1 MGSTPPR
8 DFLKAWRWCPKRL
21 LCVNQNAGDRQ
32 GLPPARDTLRRTP
45 TAISLAG
52 CVPAIGAYF
61 RFSRPTDATKSQL
74 LIQIIRTPPPCLKKI
89 HLPRLTH
96 DKPGW
101 TKNQRTQSTQSR
113 AIALGYFMCIL
124 VAARML
130 DLQDIARCPASFRR
144 ITSLRIPLA
153 KNCRTATELD
163 LEPVRR
169 AEIEQPTRS
178 RI

>member
-1 MGSTPPR
+1 MAVVSAT
-8 DFLKAWRWCPKRL
+8 
-21 LCVNQNAGDRQ
+21 V
-32 GLPPARDTLRRTP
+32 TLRESKCWRQ
-45 TAISLAG
+45 AR
-52 CVPAIGAYF
+52 PAASQRNPSAHPDRDIPGRLRPGRAYL
-61 RFSRPTDATKSQL
+61 RFSRPTYASKSQL
-74 LIQIIRTPPPCLKKI
+74 LIQIIRTPPLCLQKSTFPG
-89 HLPRLTH
+89 LPTINP
-96 DKPGW
+96 DGP
-101 TKNQRTQSTQSR
+101 KNQRTQSTQSR

-144 ITSLRIPLA
+144 ITSPRIPLA
-153 KNCRTATELD
+153 KNCRTSTELD